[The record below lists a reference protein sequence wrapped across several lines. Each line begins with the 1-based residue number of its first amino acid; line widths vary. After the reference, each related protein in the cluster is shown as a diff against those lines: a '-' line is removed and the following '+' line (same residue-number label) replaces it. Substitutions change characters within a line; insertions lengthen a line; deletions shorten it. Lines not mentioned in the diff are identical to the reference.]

1 MDDGWVKHSHKVC
14 IFRIDFL
21 SPDLVAEVQ
30 QLLRADFPAC
40 VIWFQIEVVE
50 PGVEVPLPGMRVYA
64 DRIEQDWDR
73 DLLRSIFKDRFP
85 W

>member
-1 MDDGWVKHSHKVC
+1 MKHSHKVC

-50 PGVEVPLPGMRVYA
+50 PGVEVPLLGMRVYA